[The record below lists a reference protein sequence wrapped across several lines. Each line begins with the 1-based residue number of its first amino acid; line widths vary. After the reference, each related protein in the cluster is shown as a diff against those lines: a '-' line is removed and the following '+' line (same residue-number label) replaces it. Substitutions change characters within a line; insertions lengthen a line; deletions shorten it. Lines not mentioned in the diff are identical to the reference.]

1 MTLYGPCNFELF
13 MGNNT
18 QDTKIEQDEMD
29 IKRNKN
35 EYCNQIY
42 IPSFISFKELFK
54 NMLPKINNKEDIHR
68 YILEIIKKE
77 DQMDLN
83 EKYISSICLVM
94 NKHLLTKEIIEDI
107 LEEEFHLTLM
117 NWLRKEKKLIQKT
130 IKNNENNENIYYQ
143 SNIFIGLLINIVTL
157 FEIFPIKSS
166 ELSQFNFYKKLFKLN
181 KFINLK
187 LLNHSFPFLKSLNN
201 LLIKW
206 KNQIDYFNL
215 SKAIQNFIL
224 LGKKLK
230 RQTFATTDKNKK
242 NKKDEKDKSETDAD
256 SEEKEVSNIKNRIN
270 KYHKKV
276 IFDLEKNEIF
286 SFDKEKSP
294 SQHLNENKEYEPL
307 NVTFF

>member
-1 MTLYGPCNFELF
+1 
-13 MGNNT
+13 
-18 QDTKIEQDEMD
+18 MD

-35 EYCNQIY
+35 ENCNQIY

-54 NMLPKINNKEDIHR
+54 NMLPKINNKEDIRR

-117 NWLRKEKKLIQKT
+117 NWLRKEKKLIQKSN
-130 IKNNENNENIYYQ
+130 KNNENNENIYYQ
-143 SNIFIGLLINIVTL
+143 FNIFIGLLINIVTL

-166 ELSQFNFYKKLFKLN
+166 DLSQFNFYKKLFKLN

-256 SEEKEVSNIKNRIN
+256 SEEKEVSNIKNKIN

>member
-1 MTLYGPCNFELF
+1 MTLYGPCNFDLF

-35 EYCNQIY
+35 ENCNQIY

-117 NWLRKEKKLIQKT
+117 NWLRKEKKLIQKA
-130 IKNNENNENIYYQ
+130 NESNENNENIYYQ
-143 SNIFIGLLINIVTL
+143 FNIFIGLLINIVTL

-286 SFDKEKSP
+286 PFDKEKSP

>member
-1 MTLYGPCNFELF
+1 MSLYGQCNFELV

-18 QDTKIEQDEMD
+18 QDTKIEQDEMT
-29 IKRNKN
+29 IKRNKSVN
-35 EYCNQIY
+35 YNQIVT
-42 IPSFISFKELFK
+42 PSLITFKELFK
-54 NMLPKINNKEDIHR
+54 NMLPKINDKEDIHR

-77 DQMDLN
+77 DKMDLN

-117 NWLRKEKKLIQKT
+117 NWLRKEKKVIQKL
-130 IKNNENNENIYYQ
+130 NENNENIYYQ
-143 SNIFIGLLINIVTL
+143 FNIFIGLLINIVTL

-166 ELSQFNFYKKLFKLN
+166 ELSQFNFYKKLFKIN

-187 LLNHSFPFLKSLNN
+187 LLNHSFPFLQSLHN

-215 SKAIQNFIL
+215 SKAIRNFTL
-224 LGKKLK
+224 LGKKFK
-230 RQTFATTDKNKK
+230 RQAFTTTDENEK

-256 SEEKEVSNIKNRIN
+256 SEEKEVSNIKKRIN
-270 KYHKKV
+270 KYHKNV
-276 IFDLEKNEIF
+276 IFDLEKNKIF
-286 SFDKEKSP
+286 TYDKEKSP
-294 SQHLNENKEYEPL
+294 SQHLNEKKEYDPL
-307 NVTFF
+307 NVSYF

>member
-1 MTLYGPCNFELF
+1 MTLYGPCNFELI

-35 EYCNQIY
+35 ENCNQIY

-54 NMLPKINNKEDIHR
+54 NMLPKINNKEDIHK

-117 NWLRKEKKLIQKT
+117 NWLRKEKKLIQKA

-143 SNIFIGLLINIVTL
+143 FNIFIGLLINIVTL

>member
-1 MTLYGPCNFELF
+1 MTLYGPCNFDLF

-18 QDTKIEQDEMD
+18 QDTKIKQDEMD

-35 EYCNQIY
+35 ENCNQIY

-117 NWLRKEKKLIQKT
+117 NWLRKEKKVIQKAN
-130 IKNNENNENIYYQ
+130 KNNENNENIYYQ
-143 SNIFIGLLINIVTL
+143 FNIFIGLLINIVTL

-286 SFDKEKSP
+286 PFDKEKSP

>member
-35 EYCNQIY
+35 ENCNQIY

-117 NWLRKEKKLIQKT
+117 NWLRKEKKLIQKA
-130 IKNNENNENIYYQ
+130 IKKNENNENIYYQ
-143 SNIFIGLLINIVTL
+143 FNIFIGLLINIVTL

-206 KNQIDYFNL
+206 KNQMDYFNL

-230 RQTFATTDKNKK
+230 RQNFATTDKNKK